1 MDVCPKEDDKVVGLG
16 RVESLPIGLGRDD
29 RCLASRKLAPRIEG
43 LPAQV
48 RRPSVESMT
57 TK

>member
-29 RCLASRKLAPRIEG
+29 RCLASRKVAPRIEG
-43 LPAQV
+43 LPA
-48 RRPSVESMT
+48 RSVAPAWNR
-57 TK
+57 

>member
-29 RCLASRKLAPRIEG
+29 RCLASRKVAPRIEG
-43 LPAQV
+43 LPA
-48 RRPSVESMT
+48 RSVASAWNR
-57 TK
+57 